1 MPTQSRLEP
10 SDRTGWFLRICI
22 TLATVL
28 FLAIAAR
35 NNLSYLFHSSNQEQ
49 STFTIQALASKDKSP
64 EATNH
69 ELQIEAIITEGQR
82 LRGKSIK
89 QSINWELI
97 DSNLSPFII
106 YKESSEPAILTFQ
119 GKNQLTIFQTN
130 QWSGVVRVEQ
140 NGRKAQVVDLRD
152 MKRQFHLIVV
162 ENPVTQ
168 PSVAVF
174 AGALILFA
182 VCAWWFG
189 PIRTGRRNILWLIFF
204 LSVIHFLFWANQCVG
219 TTNDSPF
226 YLKAVH
232 QFFHEGK
239 PSYFSPGYP
248 ALLGVVGSISDNN
261 LGRWITLIQHCML
274 VLGGVWIYLLLR
286 RIMSDELAFIGG
298 ILTGALAPS
307 LTTSQAVISEAPTLF
322 AMVGAFYFTVRSK
335 ETGKLLFTILAGLL
349 TGWAGILRIIPLV
362 SLIPPI
368 FVLHLLPA
376 TKGGF
381 QRISVT
387 LAITVVV
394 MLIPILWCW
403 HKSGQPKLS
412 TSLGY
417 HLFNR
422 VVKEQKLLDE
432 NGPATKILLNLLNG
446 KDPRGVPHWEIRSH
460 GGVSKLSDLEAAS
473 LLREVSLEGIRK
485 DPRGYLSFTPQLAWK
500 LFMAESSY
508 WIPAWGETIPTF
520 PRLENPPLLSLTAS
534 SLAWRWT
541 LEEINRDLWPIICW
555 AAVAGTLLGLLLPQ
569 RSLILAL
576 AWIPAGYLLSS
587 ALLEKFSARYNPAIL
602 PFVVALSM
610 VPLAMVLTFFN
621 LKLAKQKAV

>member
-1 MPTQSRLEP
+1 LRWVLRL
-10 SDRTGWFLRICI
+10 CI
-22 TLATVL
+22 TLATIL
-28 FLAIAAR
+28 FLAYAAR
-35 NNLSYLFHSSNQEQ
+35 NNLSFLFHSDNQEQ
-49 STFTIQALASKDKSP
+49 GTFTIQALASKDGSS
-64 EATNH
+64 EATSH

-82 LRGKSIK
+82 LRGKSIN
-89 QSINWELI
+89 QTINWDLI

-106 YKESSEPAILTFQ
+106 YRQGSEPALLTFQ
-119 GKNQLTIFQTN
+119 GRNQLTIFQTN
-130 QWSGVVRVEQ
+130 QWSGVVRVER
-140 NGRKAQVVDLRD
+140 NGREAQVVDLRD

-162 ENPVTQ
+162 ENPVAP

-189 PIRTGRRNILWLIFF
+189 PIRSGRRNILWLIFF

-219 TTNDSPF
+219 TTNDSPL
-226 YLKAVH
+226 YLQAVH
-232 QFFHEGK
+232 RFFIEGK

-248 ALLGVVGSISDNN
+248 ALLGVVGSLSGDNP
-261 LGRWITLIQHCML
+261 GRWITLVQHVML

-286 RIMSDELAFIGG
+286 RIMSDELALIGG

-322 AMVGAFYFTVRSK
+322 AMVGAIYFTVRSA

-362 SLIPPI
+362 SLLPSI
-368 FVLHLLPA
+368 FIVHLHSPS
-376 TKGGF
+376 KSGF
-381 QRISVT
+381 RRLGITLTVT
-387 LAITVVV
+387 AVVV
-394 MLIPILWCW
+394 LMPVWWCW
-403 HKSGQPKLS
+403 QNSGQPQLS
-412 TSLGY
+412 TSFGY

-422 VVKEQKLLDE
+422 VVTEQKLLDE
-432 NGPATKILLNLLNG
+432 NGPATRILLNLLED

-460 GGVSKLSDLEAAS
+460 SGVRKLSDLEAAS

-485 DPRGYLSFTPQLAWK
+485 DLWGYLSFTPQLAWK
-500 LFMAESSY
+500 LFLTEPSY
-508 WIPAWGETIPTF
+508 WVPAWGETIPVF
-520 PRLENPPLLSLTAS
+520 SHLESPPLLMFTAS

-541 LEEINRDLWPIICW
+541 LEEIHRDLWPIICW
-555 AAVAGTLLGLLLPQ
+555 SAIAGTLLGLFLPQ
-569 RSLILAL
+569 RILILAL

-587 ALLEKFSARYNPAIL
+587 ASLEKFVARYNPAIL

-610 VPLAMVLTFFN
+610 LPVAMVLTFFN
-621 LKLAKQKAV
+621 LKLVKQKVG